1 MIRKVIKTSKAPK
14 AIGVYSQ
21 GIETKDLIFTSGQ
34 IPLTSGGELVKGNF
48 ELEVAQVINNLQ
60 AVLNHSGS
68 DLSSI
73 VKITVFLTDLS
84 LFPRLNKVFEDYF
97 KIDPPAR
104 SAVEVS
110 ALPMQERVEKEAV
123 ALKKKY

>member
-84 LFPRLNKVFEDYF
+84 LFPRLN
-97 KIDPPAR
+97 
-104 SAVEVS
+104 
-110 ALPMQERVEKEAV
+110 
-123 ALKKKY
+123 

>member
-34 IPLTSGGELVKGNF
+34 IPLTPEGELVKGNF
-48 ELEVAQVINNLQ
+48 ELEVTQVIHNLQ
-60 AVLNHSGS
+60 AVLSHSDS

-110 ALPMQERVEKEAV
+110 ALPMQVRVEMEAI
-123 ALKKKY
+123 ALKK